1 MTLEEIRSRLEAFV
15 PGCSA
20 EIVVNGSPS
29 AQNSLLI
36 DRQHGL
42 KAAMYLRD
50 HPELQLDFCS
60 NVTAVDWPDR
70 EKTDKIKVKKIV
82 DGVEKEVEETKK
94 TTIPGYLE
102 VVYHL
107 FSMVKKEGP
116 VVLRMHTA
124 NRTDDVTL
132 QSLTPVWRSAEFQE
146 REAFDL
152 FGIVFAGHPDLR
164 RILMWEGFTDH
175 PMRKDYVPPPDDDLE
190 LLAVSKPG
198 A

>member
-1 MTLEEIRSRLEAFV
+1 MTLEEIRSRLEAEIS
-15 PGCSA
+15 GCHA

-42 KAAMYLRD
+42 QTAMFLRD

-70 EKTDKIKVKKIV
+70 EKTEKIKTRKIV

-102 VVYHL
+102 AVYHL
-107 FSMVKKEGP
+107 FSIAKKEGP

-124 NRTDDVTL
+124 NRTDDVML
-132 QSLTPVWRSAEFQE
+132 PSLTPVWRSAEFQE

-152 FGIVFAGHPDLR
+152 FGIVFEGHPDLR

-190 LLAVSKPG
+190 ILAVSEPG

>member
-1 MTLEEIRSRLEAFV
+1 MTLEEISSRLQSGI
-15 PGCSA
+15 PGCRA
-20 EIVVNGSPS
+20 EVVVNGSPS

-36 DRQHGL
+36 DREHGL
-42 KAAMYLRD
+42 QAAMLLR
-50 HPELQLDFCS
+50 EQIYLDFCS

-70 EKTDKIKVKKIV
+70 VQTEKIKTKQMV
-82 DGVEKEVEETKK
+82 DGVEKEIEETRK

-107 FSMVKKEGP
+107 FSIAKKEGP
-116 VVLRMHTA
+116 VVVRMRTG
-124 NRTDDVTL
+124 NRTGDVVL
-132 QSLTPVWRSAEFQE
+132 PSVTPIWRSAEFQE

-175 PMRKDYVPPPDDDLE
+175 PMRKDYVPPPDDDLDMM
-190 LLAVSKPG
+190 G
-198 A
+198 AQ